1 MIELGSTQVLCA
13 ASLEERVPGFLRGQ
27 GKGWVTAEYDMLPR
41 ATTTRSSRDRDS
53 GRILKKSSGRS
64 QEIQRLIGRALRAV
78 TDLEALG
85 ERTVTIDCDV
95 LMADGGTR
103 TAAISGGYVALYL
116 AMNTLVRHRV
126 LKRIPLHTAV
136 AATSV
141 GILQDGLALDLCY
154 EEDFAAQADFN
165 VVLTDRGEV
174 VEIQGA
180 SEADPFPSRRVEEVL
195 ALASRGLESMFA
207 AQREALRSI

>member
-1 MIELGSTQVLCA
+1 
-13 ASLEERVPGFLRGQ
+13 
-27 GKGWVTAEYDMLPR
+27 
-41 ATTTRSSRDRDS
+41 
-53 GRILKKSSGRS
+53 
-64 QEIQRLIGRALRAV
+64 
-78 TDLEALG
+78 
-85 ERTVTIDCDV
+85 
-95 LMADGGTR
+95 
-103 TAAISGGYVALYL
+103 
-116 AMNTLVRHRV
+116 MNTLVRHRV

-207 AQREALRSI
+207 AQREALRAI